1 MENKEVLVSIKCAV
15 YNHEPYLRQ
24 CLEGFVMQKTNFRFE
39 AIVHDDAS
47 TDGSAAIIRE
57 YAEAYPEI
65 IKPIYETE
73 NQYSKRDGSLTRI
86 MNAACKGKYIAI
98 CEGDDYWIDPM
109 KLQKQVDILESD
121 DNVMLVHTGFKT
133 INEFG
138 EDIPWPKYRHFQ
150 EISKKEKGI
159 LSLFDKNHIMTLTTM
174 FRKEVMTSKLLEKS
188 PYRYDYASFFT
199 AALMGKIKYL
209 PFVTAAYRKTP
220 TGAMQSRTNIVNKHL
235 YEIYQYF
242 LKYYLNSGM
251 KMPCAEN
258 LEATFFMLTNILYNN
273 DKETLKFLLQKKNIS
288 KIILPIS
295 WIYAMVKKVK
305 NR

>member
-1 MENKEVLVSIKCAV
+1 MSVPLVSICSIT
-15 YNHEPYLRQ
+15 YNHAPYIRQ
-24 CLEGFVMQKTNFRFE
+24 CLEGFVMQKTNFPFE
-39 AIVHDDAS
+39 IIINDDCS
-47 TDGSAAIIRE
+47 TDGTTEIVKE
-57 YAEAYPEI
+57 YAEKYPDL
-65 IKPIYETE
+65 IKPVFHEE
-73 NQYSKRDGSLTRI
+73 NQYSKGVKVLATYVYPK
-86 MNAACKGKYIAI
+86 AKGKYIAL
-98 CEGDDYWIDPM
+98 CEGDDYWIYPM

-138 EDIPWPKYRHFQ
+138 EDIPWPKYQHFQ

-199 AALMGKIKYL
+199 AALMGKIRYL

-220 TGAMQSRTNIVNKHL
+220 TGAMQSRANMVNKHL

-295 WIYAMVKKVK
+295 WIYAMAKKVK